1 MYRKVQQ
8 LAFDDFVFPYGEL
21 DQGNEWVKLANIVP
35 WDVAEREYARNFV
48 DNGAPAH
55 PARVALGACIIKQR
69 LKCSDEW
76 TVQHIS
82 ENPYL
87 QYYIGMKEYSNKCP
101 FGASSV
107 VMFLHTSCR
116 SSASHVQI

>member
-21 DQGNEWVKLANIVP
+21 DQENEWVKLANIVP
-35 WDVAEREYARNFV
+35 WDVAEREYARNFE

-69 LKCSDEW
+69 LRSLLLAFLRIWNHFCF
-76 TVQHIS
+76 V
-82 ENPYL
+82 NPV
-87 QYYIGMKEYSNKCP
+87 E
-101 FGASSV
+101 SSG
-107 VMFLHTSCR
+107 
-116 SSASHVQI
+116 